1 MVLSRRRGNGRDILG
16 PLLIGL
22 ASLLLLFRKKASTS
36 VPAQVISEQLKKAG
50 LSDRL
55 IRWWI
60 AVSDHETG
68 TWTSRL
74 FREANNMF
82 GMKQPM
88 TRATYSIG
96 PTKSSEGN
104 FATFK
109 SLEDSVKDLYLY
121 MEEWRYPKD
130 FLSIEDFIAFM
141 KYKNYYGDS
150 YDNYL
155 KSVKA
160 RL

>member
-1 MVLSRRRGNGRDILG
+1 MVLSRRRGNGRDLLA

-22 ASLLLLFRKKASTS
+22 ASLLLLFRKKETIF
-36 VPAQVISEQLKKAG
+36 PAQIISERLKKAG

-55 IRWWI
+55 VKWWV

-74 FREANNMF
+74 FRDANNLF

-88 TRATYSIG
+88 TRATYSVG

-104 FATFK
+104 FATFR
-109 SLEDSVKDLYLY
+109 SLDDSVKDLLLY
-121 MEEWRYPKD
+121 MEEFRYPKD
-130 FLSIEDFIAFM
+130 FLGIEDFIAFM

-155 KSVKA
+155 KSVKS